1 MQDLAGKV
9 AFITGGGSGVALGQ
23 AKVFAEEADMK
34 VVIADIRQ
42 DHLDEAMAY
51 FRSRR
56 VAVHAIRLD
65 ITDRAAYVRA
75 ADEAEQVFG
84 PVQLLLNTA
93 GVSQFGP
100 VEKASY
106 DDWDWQ
112 IDVNLK
118 GVLNGVQTFM
128 PRMIE
133 RGKGGHIV
141 NTASMSGFLALPT
154 TAIYC
159 TTKYAVRGL
168 SESLRIELDKFG
180 IGVSCL
186 CPGGVNTNIHESVVS
201 RPERYAHTGYY
212 GRDPEVFAR
221 LKAVIQDG
229 FDPVELGRVV
239 LRGGAAQ
246 RFLDPALSGVRA
258 DHREEEPGGHRRP
271 QGLGGPPGHR
281 AAHEAP
287 RGARAWYAGGGGRKA
302 GLRRAVPR
310 VGPPIPSRSASRR
323 ARVFPSPRSRG
334 SGRPRSCRCA
344 SPAGRRA

>member
-118 GVLNGVQTFM
+118 GVINGVQTFM

-133 RGKGGHIV
+133 RGSGGHIV

-239 LRGGAAQ
+239 LQAVRRNDFWILPYPEFVPIIEKKNQ
-246 RFLDPALSGVRA
+246 EVIDALKAWEGHPDTARRMKL
-258 DHREEEPGGHRRP
+258 REERGRGMPGAEGAK
-271 QGLGGPPGHR
+271 R
-281 AAHEAP
+281 A
-287 RGARAWYAGGGGRKA
+287 
-302 GLRRAVPR
+302 
-310 VGPPIPSRSASRR
+310 
-323 ARVFPSPRSRG
+323 
-334 SGRPRSCRCA
+334 
-344 SPAGRRA
+344 